1 MGLSRAAEK
10 ALIDVGTNRQ
20 GARVDRRTPESAL
33 IELVN
38 AGLIGPA
45 YGLTRTGTI
54 RRERLMN
61 RLMDEMFPI

>member
-20 GARVDRRTPESAL
+20 GARINPRTPESAL

-54 RRERLMN
+54 RRSRLMD

>member
-1 MGLSRAAEK
+1 MRLSRAAEK
-10 ALIDVGTNRQ
+10 ALINAGTNRQ
-20 GARVDRRTPESAL
+20 GARVDPRTPESAL

-54 RRERLMN
+54 RRERLM
-61 RLMDEMFPI
+61 DEMFPI